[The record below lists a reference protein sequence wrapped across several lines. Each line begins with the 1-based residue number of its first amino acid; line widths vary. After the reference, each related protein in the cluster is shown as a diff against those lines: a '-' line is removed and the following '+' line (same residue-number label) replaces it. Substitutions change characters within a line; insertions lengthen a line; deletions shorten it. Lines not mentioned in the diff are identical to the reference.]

1 MYIIIGKYNE
11 GIIFYL
17 RLEEYYKY
25 LQLFEISNDG
35 IYNLIWLDIYG
46 YMDSIYNVWGGV
58 LQKRYCEI
66 QWMVCVVRY
75 FFFDMIG
82 EIWIFNKIL
91 VKVIFI

>member
-46 YMDSIYNVWGGV
+46 YMDSIYNVRGGGIIEEV
-58 LQKRYCEI
+58 L
-66 QWMVCVVRY
+66 
-75 FFFDMIG
+75 
-82 EIWIFNKIL
+82 
-91 VKVIFI
+91 

>member
-46 YMDSIYNVWGGV
+46 YMDSIYNVRGGGYYRRGIVRFSGWYV
-58 LQKRYCEI
+58 L
-66 QWMVCVVRY
+66 
-75 FFFDMIG
+75 
-82 EIWIFNKIL
+82 
-91 VKVIFI
+91 